1 MIGAGL
7 PIFWTALILQ
17 NVIGGELQLLPIAG
31 RLSFE
36 YRTFEGYTGFFL
48 LDGLIM
54 ARLDVFFDAL
64 KHLILPAFSL
74 SLLFTAVGLRI
85 TRTAMISEFQKD
97 YVLLARTKAAS
108 EPRIMFKHVFP
119 NGAPPSLTVF
129 GMQFGWMLGATVL
142 VEEIYGRPGIG
153 RYAVKAVTQSDIHAV
168 VAVVLVVGIVFLL
181 ANLVVD
187 LLLYLLNPRGRVDK

>member
-54 ARLDVFFDAL
+54 ARLDVF
-64 KHLILPAFSL
+64 
-74 SLLFTAVGLRI
+74 
-85 TRTAMISEFQKD
+85 
-97 YVLLARTKAAS
+97 
-108 EPRIMFKHVFP
+108 
-119 NGAPPSLTVF
+119 LT
-129 GMQFGWMLGATVL
+129 L
-142 VEEIYGRPGIG
+142 
-153 RYAVKAVTQSDIHAV
+153 
-168 VAVVLVVGIVFLL
+168 
-181 ANLVVD
+181 
-187 LLLYLLNPRGRVDK
+187 